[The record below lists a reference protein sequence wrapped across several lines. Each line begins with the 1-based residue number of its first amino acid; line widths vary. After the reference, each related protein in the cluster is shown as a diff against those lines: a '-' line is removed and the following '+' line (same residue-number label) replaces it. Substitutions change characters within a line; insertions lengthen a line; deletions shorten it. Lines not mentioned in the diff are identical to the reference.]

1 MNNILTT
8 ISALDMILVMIL
20 VLIIML
26 IPSIKASNE
35 YKLDGILRV
44 DKLFQMLVGIMI
56 IILIILMI
64 SLTTLYTERIN
75 ILLNITYD
83 NNISLPDMYK
93 KDIEEIKIERFK
105 RNLK

>member
-1 MNNILTT
+1 MNNTLTT
-8 ISALDMILVMIL
+8 VGALDGILVMIV

-26 IPSIKASNE
+26 IPSIKAANE

-44 DKLFQMLVGIMI
+44 DKLFQILVGIML
-56 IILIILMI
+56 IILIPLMI
-64 SLTTLYTERIN
+64 SLTILYTERIN

-83 NNISLPDMYK
+83 NNISLPDSFQ